1 MYGFPPIEYKNND
14 KIHVKTHEKTDKSRG
29 YVSKANNRY
38 INIRQILYKKKHKP
52 NIIYREEDDDVEVTH
67 NV

>member
-1 MYGFPPIEYKNND
+1 MYGFPPIEYKDDD
-14 KIHVKTHEKTDKSRG
+14 KIQVKTQEKKDKARG
-29 YVSKANNRY
+29 YVSKVNNRY

-52 NIIYREEDDDVEVTH
+52 NIIYHEEEDNVEVTH